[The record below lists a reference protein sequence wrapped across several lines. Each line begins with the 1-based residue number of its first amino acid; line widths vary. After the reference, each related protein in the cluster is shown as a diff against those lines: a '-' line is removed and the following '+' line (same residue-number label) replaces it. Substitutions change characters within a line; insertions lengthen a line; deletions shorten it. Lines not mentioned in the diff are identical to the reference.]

1 MPSASAEV
9 QSQKCQSP
17 PAVPHCLD
25 AQQWR
30 FSLWELCCSVTWLSL
45 SFLPPQ
51 QTRTSRTM
59 TRWTA
64 AAPRP
69 RPKEPRCPGG
79 RRWAW
84 VHFNA
89 LPPAASLQVRTTA
102 SPPKFI
108 HEDVKKNK
116 MTVFAFCGSVILSAV
131 FSAGRDGSSA
141 GAVDEEDFIQA
152 FEDVPTVQVSTY
164 VTCTSNGWPSPSA
177 GSKTPA
183 RVWTFSSLS
192 PPSDLL

>member
-1 MPSASAEV
+1 MRVMPSASAEV

-17 PAVPHCLD
+17 PAAPHRLD
-25 AQQWR
+25 ARRWR

-45 SFLPPQ
+45 CPLPFLPPQ

-84 VHFNA
+84 VHFDA
-89 LPPAASLQVRTTA
+89 LPPPPAANLQVRTTA

-108 HEDVKKNK
+108 HEDVNKNK
-116 MTVFAFCGSVILSAV
+116 MTVFYVRRAKSRCVLWICNSFCCV
-131 FSAGRDGSSA
+131 FCREGRVQCWSRGWGGLHPGVWRCSHSAG
-141 GAVDEEDFIQA
+141 
-152 FEDVPTVQVSTY
+152 
-164 VTCTSNGWPSPSA
+164 
-177 GSKTPA
+177 
-183 RVWTFSSLS
+183 
-192 PPSDLL
+192 